1 MRVRTRREAYPAFH
15 LMQAALTV
23 PSDWNIV
30 NRRLT
35 MKWSQAMRK
44 QCCRSGARTPWK
56 NTLETQEAC
65 AELAKYAKALGHPMR
80 VRILCILARQAK
92 CICGDMVALLPV
104 AQSTVSQHLKVLK
117 NAGLV
122 QGEIDG
128 PRVRYCI
135 EPDAVKRLKTLIRG
149 L

>member
-1 MRVRTRREAYPAFH
+1 
-15 LMQAALTV
+15 
-23 PSDWNIV
+23 
-30 NRRLT
+30 
-35 MKWSQAMRK
+35 MRK
-44 QCCRSGARTPWK
+44 HCCKSGQRSLLE
-56 NTLETQEAC
+56 NTRDTQEAD
-65 AELAKYAKALGHPMR
+65 AELARYAKALGHPMR
-80 VRILCILARQAK
+80 VRILRILAQQTE
-92 CICGDMVALLPV
+92 CICGDMVAALPV

-122 QGEIDG
+122 QDEIDG

>member
-1 MRVRTRREAYPAFH
+1 
-15 LMQAALTV
+15 
-23 PSDWNIV
+23 
-30 NRRLT
+30 
-35 MKWSQAMRK
+35 MRK
-44 QCCRSGARTPWK
+44 RGGQHGGRDTPK
-56 NTLETQEAC
+56 NLPDTEQEER
-65 AELAKYAKALGHPMR
+65 ELALYAKALGHPMR
-80 VRILCILARQAK
+80 VRILRILAQQTE

-128 PRVRYCI
+128 PRVRYCVD
-135 EPDAVKRLKTLIRG
+135 PAVVRRLKTLVRA

>member
-1 MRVRTRREAYPAFH
+1 MPDTQ
-15 LMQAALTV
+15 QADT
-23 PSDWNIV
+23 
-30 NRRLT
+30 
-35 MKWSQAMRK
+35 
-44 QCCRSGARTPWK
+44 
-56 NTLETQEAC
+56 
-65 AELAKYAKALGHPMR
+65 ELAMYAKALGHPMR
-80 VRILCILARQAK
+80 VRIVRILAQQSE

-128 PRVRYCI
+128 PRVRYCVD
-135 EPDAVKRLKTLIRG
+135 PAVVKRLKALIRG

>member
-1 MRVRTRREAYPAFH
+1 M
-15 LMQAALTV
+15 
-23 PSDWNIV
+23 S
-30 NRRLT
+30 
-35 MKWSQAMRK
+35 K
-44 QCCRSGARTPWK
+44 QCCKSGAGFVRK
-56 NTLETQEAC
+56 NIPDTHEAD
-65 AELAKYAKALGHPMR
+65 AELAQYAKALGHPMR
-80 VRILCILARQAK
+80 VRILRILAQQTE

-122 QGEIDG
+122 QGEVDG

-135 EPDAVKRLKTLIRG
+135 EPAALKRLKTLMQR

>member
-1 MRVRTRREAYPAFH
+1 
-15 LMQAALTV
+15 
-23 PSDWNIV
+23 
-30 NRRLT
+30 
-35 MKWSQAMRK
+35 MRK
-44 QCCRSGARTPWK
+44 RCCKSGGQDVPK
-56 NTLETQEAC
+56 NLPDTQRADT
-65 AELAKYAKALGHPMR
+65 ELAMYAKALGHPMR
-80 VRILCILARQAK
+80 VRIVRILAQQTE

-128 PRVRYCI
+128 PRVRYCVD
-135 EPDAVKRLKTLIRG
+135 PAVVRRLKALIRD

>member
-1 MRVRTRREAYPAFH
+1 
-15 LMQAALTV
+15 
-23 PSDWNIV
+23 
-30 NRRLT
+30 
-35 MKWSQAMRK
+35 MRK
-44 QCCRSGARTPWK
+44 RCCK
-56 NTLETQEAC
+56 NGVRGVLTDIPDTQQADT
-65 AELAKYAKALGHPMR
+65 ELAMYAKALGHPMR
-80 VRILCILARQAK
+80 VRILRILAQQTE

-128 PRVRYCI
+128 PRVRYCVD
-135 EPDAVKRLKTLIRG
+135 PAVVRRLKALVRD

>member
-1 MRVRTRREAYPAFH
+1 
-15 LMQAALTV
+15 
-23 PSDWNIV
+23 
-30 NRRLT
+30 
-35 MKWSQAMRK
+35 MRK
-44 QCCRSGARTPWK
+44 RCCKSGVRGVPTDIPD
-56 NTLETQEAC
+56 TQQADT
-65 AELAKYAKALGHPMR
+65 ELAMYAKALGHPMR
-80 VRILCILARQAK
+80 VRIVRILAQQSE

-128 PRVRYCI
+128 PRVRYCVD
-135 EPDAVKRLKTLIRG
+135 PAVVKRLKALIRD